1 VDEKQIRV
9 IFFRYFDSIKHNKQG
24 ECIMAFKKAP
34 AEKPNKIKIELALE
48 RSKESVQ
55 NLLNQYENTIQGYL
69 NKMVNLKKEGRM
81 TEAARYKDRL
91 KLVLSRRA
99 KMEDIMDQIE
109 QFGYMIDEAFAK
121 NEVYSTLGMVLG
133 EANKMTVSPELK
145 TIFKQ
150 MNEFQDIFT
159 KGLGKMDSIF
169 GKMSSTIMKV
179 DESTASVQDAEL
191 DAIVN
196 SQIETYDQQTTV
208 QAEASEFDMNIF
220 S

>member
-1 VDEKQIRV
+1 
-9 IFFRYFDSIKHNKQG
+9 
-24 ECIMAFKKAP
+24 MAFNKKP
-34 AEKPNKIKIELALE
+34 VEKPNKIKIELALE

-55 NLLNQYENTIQGYL
+55 NLLNQYDTTINGYL
-69 NKMVNLKKEGRM
+69 NKMVNLKKEGRV

-91 KLVLSRRA
+91 KLVLSRKA

-133 EANKMTVSPELK
+133 EANKMTLSPELK

-150 MNEFQDIFT
+150 MHDFQDIFT

-169 GKMSSTIMKV
+169 GKMSSTIINV
-179 DESTASVQDAEL
+179 NESTASVNDSEI
-191 DAIVN
+191 DSIVN
-196 SQIETYDQQTTV
+196 SQIEQYDQQTTA
-208 QAEASEFDMNIF
+208 QAEAAGFDMNIF
-220 S
+220 N

>member
-1 VDEKQIRV
+1 
-9 IFFRYFDSIKHNKQG
+9 
-24 ECIMAFKKAP
+24 MAFNKKP
-34 AEKPNKIKIELALE
+34 VEKPNKIKIELALE

-55 NLLNQYENTIQGYL
+55 NLLNQYDTTINGYL
-69 NKMVNLKKEGRM
+69 NKMVNLKKEGRV

-91 KLVLSRRA
+91 KLVLSRKA

-133 EANKMTVSPELK
+133 EANKMTLSPELK

-150 MNEFQDIFT
+150 MHDFQDIFT

-169 GKMSSTIMKV
+169 GKMSSTIINV
-179 DESTASVQDAEL
+179 NESTSSVNDSEI

-196 SQIETYDQQTTV
+196 SQIEQYDQQTTA
-208 QAEASEFDMNIF
+208 QAEAAEFDVNIF
-220 S
+220 N

>member
-1 VDEKQIRV
+1 
-9 IFFRYFDSIKHNKQG
+9 
-24 ECIMAFKKAP
+24 MAFNKKP
-34 AEKPNKIKIELALE
+34 VEKPNKIKIELALE

-55 NLLNQYENTIQGYL
+55 NLLNQYDTTINGYL
-69 NKMVNLKKEGRM
+69 NKMVNLKKEGRV

-91 KLVLSRRA
+91 KLVLSRKA

-133 EANKMTVSPELK
+133 EANKMTLSPELK

-150 MNEFQDIFT
+150 MHDFQDIFT

-169 GKMSSTIMKV
+169 GKMSSTIINV
-179 DESTASVQDAEL
+179 NESTASVNDSEI

-196 SQIETYDQQTTV
+196 SQIEQYDQQTTA
-208 QAEASEFDMNIF
+208 QAEAAEFDVNIF
-220 S
+220 N